1 MKSKN
6 MLIKVW
12 SMAIIFG
19 VLITACGAPATTEAP
34 AETEAPA
41 ATEAP
46 AQTEEPA
53 ATEAPA
59 TEAPSGKMYEGVTV
73 NLLTFVGPQVAEP
86 LQRRGPDF
94 TELTG
99 ATINVITV
107 PNSELY
113 QKALTDMATGTNAYD
128 AFLFAPSWIV
138 DFAPAGYIED
148 LTPRIEADPA
158 IEWDDVAPF
167 FRDFN
172 SYEGKVYSIPLDGD
186 MHMVYYR
193 TDSLAEAGLEPP
205 RTWDE
210 YLNVAKTLNG
220 QDLNGD
226 GEADYGSCISKA
238 PAQQSYWWIWSI
250 AAPYIQSQGNTQGA
264 FFNTEDMTPLVNNAA
279 FKRALEVYKE
289 TGQYG
294 PPDETNQVVGDSRG
308 LFISGR
314 CALSIDWGDIGP
326 LAIDPANS
334 KVIDKTGAIITPG
347 SREVLDR
354 ATGELV
360 PCDETTC
367 PHAVDGVNYAPYAS
381 FGGWAGAINAAA
393 DDKAKD
399 AAYAFL
405 SYMAQPAQSMADVV
419 VGKTGYNP
427 YRISHFE
434 NTQAWIDAGFSP
446 EAAEGY
452 LSGIEASL
460 NSPNMVADLR
470 IPSNQKYIQVELD
483 RILAEYI
490 AGNLTTDE
498 AAQQLYDSWEAIT
511 EEVGRDAQLASYKA
525 TLGAK

>member
-1 MKSKN
+1 MKSKHKLMN
-6 MLIKVW
+6 LLSVLIVL
-12 SMAIIFG
+12 G
-19 VLITACGAPATTEAP
+19 VLLTACGAPAPTEEPAETSAPVATEAP
-34 AETEAPA
+34 AE
-41 ATEAP
+41 
-46 AQTEEPA
+46 EP

-59 TEAPSGKMYEGVTV
+59 TEVSGKMYDGVTV

-158 IEWDDVAPF
+158 IEWDDVAGF
-167 FRDFN
+167 FQDFN
-172 SYEGKVYSIPLDGD
+172 SYDGKVYSIPLDGD

-205 RTWDE
+205 KTWDE
-210 YLNVAKTLNG
+210 YLNVAKTLHG

-250 AAPYIQSQGNTQGA
+250 AAPYIQTQGSSQGT

-289 TGQYG
+289 TGLYG
-294 PPDETNQVVGDSRG
+294 PPDETNQGVGDSRG
-308 LFISGR
+308 LFLAGR

-347 SREVLDR
+347 SSEVLDR

-360 PCDETTC
+360 PCDATTC

-381 FGGWAGAINAAA
+381 FGGWAGAVSAAA
-393 DDKAKD
+393 DPKVKD

-419 VGKTGYNP
+419 VGATGYNP

-434 NTQAWIDAGFSP
+434 NTQAWIDAGFSQ

-452 LSGIEASL
+452 LGGIEASL

-470 IPSNQKYIQVELD
+470 IPSNQRYIQVELD

-511 EEVGRDAQLASYKA
+511 EEVGRDAQLESYKA

>member
-1 MKSKN
+1 MKSKH
-6 MLIKVW
+6 MLISTLTILVVF
-12 SMAIIFG
+12 S
-19 VLITACGAPATTEAP
+19 VLITACGAPATTTAP
-34 AETEAPA
+34 VPTEAPA
-41 ATEAP
+41 ATKAP
-46 AQTEEPA
+46 AATEVPA
-53 ATEAPA
+53 PTEAPA
-59 TEAPSGKMYEGVTV
+59 TEAATKQFEGVTV

-148 LTPRIEADPA
+148 LTPRIQADPA
-158 IEWDDVAPF
+158 LEWNDVAPF

-172 SYEGKVYSIPLDGD
+172 SYDGKVYSIPLDGD

-205 RTWDE
+205 KTWDD
-210 YLNVAKTLNG
+210 YLNVAKTLNDK
-220 QDLNGD
+220 DLNGD
-226 GEADYGSCISKA
+226 GEPDYGSCISKA

-250 AAPYIQSQGNTQGA
+250 AAPFIQTQGPSQGV

-279 FKRALEVYKE
+279 FKRALEIYKE
-289 TGQYG
+289 TGKYG
-294 PPDETNQVVGDSRG
+294 PPDETNQGVGDSRG

-314 CALSIDWGDIGP
+314 CALTIDWGDIGT
-326 LAIDPANS
+326 LAIDPENS
-334 KVIDKTGAIITPG
+334 KVIDKVGALITPG
-347 SREVLDR
+347 SKEVLDR
-354 ATGELV
+354 KTGELV
-360 PCDETTC
+360 PCDQTTC
-367 PHAVDGVNYAPYAS
+367 PYAVDGVNHAPYAS
-381 FGGWAGAINAAA
+381 FGGWACAINAGA
-393 DDKAKD
+393 DPKVKD
-399 AAYAFL
+399 AAYAFC
-405 SYMAQPAQSMADVV
+405 SYMAQPAQSNADVV

-427 YRISHFE
+427 FRISQFE
-434 NTQAWIDAGFSP
+434 NKQTWLDAGFS
-446 EAAEGY
+446 ETAADNY
-452 LSGIEASL
+452 LGGIEASL
-460 NSPNMVADLR
+460 NNPNMVADLR

-483 RILAEYI
+483 RILADYI

-511 EEVGRDAQLASYKA
+511 DEVGRDSQLAAYKA
-525 TLGAK
+525 TIGAK

>member
-1 MKSKN
+1 MKSKQ
-6 MLIKVW
+6 MLIRVL
-12 SMAIIFG
+12 SILIVLG
-19 VLITACGAPATTEAP
+19 VITTACG
-34 AETEAPA
+34 APA

-46 AQTEEPA
+46 AQTEAPEVTEAPATTEEPA
-53 ATEAPA
+53 ATEAPV
-59 TEAPSGKMYEGVTV
+59 TEVAGKEFEGVTV

-205 RTWDE
+205 KTWDD
-210 YLNVAKTLNG
+210 YLNVAKTLHG

-250 AAPYIQSQGNTQGA
+250 AAPYIQTQGSSQGA

-294 PPDETNQVVGDSRG
+294 PPDETNQGVGDSRG

-326 LAIDPANS
+326 LAIDPENS
-334 KVIDKTGAIITPG
+334 KVIDKVGAIITPG
-347 SREVLDR
+347 STEVLDR
-354 ATGELV
+354 ETGELV

-367 PHAVDGVNYAPYAS
+367 PHAIDGVNYAPYAS

-393 DDKAKD
+393 DDRVKD

-452 LSGIEASL
+452 LGGIEASL
-460 NSPNMVADLR
+460 NNPNMVADLR
-470 IPSNQKYIQVELD
+470 IPSNQRYIQVELD

-498 AAQQLYDSWEAIT
+498 AAQQLHDSWEAIT
-511 EEVGRDAQLASYKA
+511 EEVGRDSQLASYKA

>member
-1 MKSKN
+1 MKHKN
-6 MLIKVW
+6 MLIRVL
-12 SMAIIFG
+12 SVLVVFG
-19 VLITACGAPATTEAP
+19 VFITACGAPAT
-34 AETEAPA
+34 
-41 ATEAP
+41 EAP
-46 AQTEEPA
+46 AQTEAPEV
-53 ATEAPA
+53 TEAPA
-59 TEAPSGKMYEGVTV
+59 MTEEPAVTEEVPVTGKMYEGVTV

-138 DFAPAGYIED
+138 DFAPAGYLED
-148 LTPRIEADPA
+148 LTPRIDADAA

-167 FRDFN
+167 FQDFN

-205 RTWDE
+205 KTWED
-210 YLNVAKTLNG
+210 YLNVAKTLDG
-220 QDLNGD
+220 KDLNGD
-226 GEADYGSCISKA
+226 GEPDYGSCISKA
-238 PAQQSYWWIWSI
+238 PAQQAYWWIWSV
-250 AAPYIQSQGNTQGA
+250 AAPYIQTQGSSQGV
-264 FFNTEDMTPLVNNAA
+264 FFSTEDMTPLVNNAA

-294 PPDETNQVVGDSRG
+294 PPDETNQGVGDSRG

-314 CALSIDWGDIGP
+314 CALTMDWGDIGP
-326 LAIDPANS
+326 LAIDPENS
-334 KVIDKTGAIITPG
+334 KVIDKVGAIITPG
-347 SREVLDR
+347 STEVLDR

-367 PHAVDGVNYAPYAS
+367 PHAIDGVNYAPYAS
-381 FGGWAGAINAAA
+381 FGGWAGAVNAAA

-405 SYMAQPAQSMADVV
+405 SYMAQPAQSNADVV

-427 YRISHFE
+427 FRISQFE
-434 NTQAWIDAGFSP
+434 NQQAWIDAGFSP
-446 EAAEGY
+446 EAAENY

-460 NSPNMVADLR
+460 NSPNMVSDLR

-483 RILAEYI
+483 RILADYI
-490 AGNLTTDE
+490 AGNLTADE

-511 EEVGRDAQLASYKA
+511 EEVGRDSQLASYKA

>member
-6 MLIKVW
+6 MLVNVL
-12 SMAIIFG
+12 AVLIIFS
-19 VLITACGAPATTEAP
+19 VLTTACGGPATAEP
-34 AETEAPA
+34 ATQATQTEAPA
-41 ATEAP
+41 ATE
-46 AQTEEPA
+46 EPA
-53 ATEAPA
+53 STEAPA
-59 TEAPSGKMYEGVTV
+59 TEASGKMFEGITV

-158 IEWDDVAPF
+158 LEWEDVAPF

-172 SYEGKVYSIPLDGD
+172 SYAGKVYSIPLDGD

-193 TDSLAEAGLEPP
+193 IDSLAEAGLEPP
-205 RTWDE
+205 KTWDD

-220 QDLNGD
+220 TDLNGD

-279 FKRALEVYKE
+279 FKRALEIYKE
-289 TGQYG
+289 TGLYG
-294 PPDETNQVVGDSRG
+294 PPDESNQGVGDTRG

-314 CALSIDWGDIGP
+314 CALTMDWGDIGP
-326 LAIDPANS
+326 LAIAPDS
-334 KVIDKTGAIITPG
+334 KVIDKVGAIVTPG
-347 SREVLDR
+347 STEVLDR
-354 ATGELV
+354 ETGELV
-360 PCDETTC
+360 PCDATTC
-367 PHAVDGVNYAPYAS
+367 PYAVDGVNHAPYAS

-393 DDKAKD
+393 DEKVKD

-405 SYMAQPAQSMADVV
+405 SYMAQPAQSNADVV
-419 VGKTGYNP
+419 VGATGYNP
-427 YRISHFE
+427 FRISQFE
-434 NTQAWIDAGFSP
+434 NQQAWLDAGFSQ
-446 EAAEGY
+446 AAADSY

-483 RILAEYI
+483 RILAEYV

-498 AAQQLYDSWEAIT
+498 AAQQLYDAWEAIT
-511 EEVGRDAQLASYKA
+511 EEVGRDAQLESYKA
-525 TLGAK
+525 TIGAK

>member
-1 MKSKN
+1 MKTKHKLMKGLS
-6 MLIKVW
+6 I
-12 SMAIIFG
+12 AIIFG
-19 VLITACGAPATTEAP
+19 VLITACGAPATTEEPQQTSAP
-34 AETEAPA
+34 AATEVPTEAPA

-46 AQTEEPA
+46 A
-53 ATEAPA
+53 TEA
-59 TEAPSGKMYEGVTV
+59 SGKMFEGVTV

-158 IEWDDVAPF
+158 LEWDDVAPF

-172 SYEGKVYSIPLDGD
+172 SYDGKVYSIPLDGD

-193 TDSLAEAGLEPP
+193 TDLLAEAGLEPP

-220 QDLNGD
+220 KDLNGD

-250 AAPYIQSQGNTQGA
+250 AAPFIQTQGPSQGV
-264 FFNTEDMTPLVNNAA
+264 FFNTNDMTPLVNNAA
-279 FKRALEVYKE
+279 FKRALEIYKE

-294 PPDETNQVVGDSRG
+294 PPDESNQGVGDSRG

-314 CALSIDWGDIGP
+314 CALTMDWGDIGT
-326 LAIDPANS
+326 LAIDPENS
-334 KVIDKTGAIITPG
+334 KVIDKVGATITPG
-347 SREVLDR
+347 SKEVLDR
-354 ATGELV
+354 ETGELV
-360 PCDETTC
+360 ACDATTC
-367 PHAVDGVNYAPYAS
+367 PYAVDGVNYAPYAS

-393 DDKAKD
+393 DDKVKD

-405 SYMAQPAQSMADVV
+405 SYMAQPAQSNADVV

-427 YRISHFE
+427 FRISQFE
-434 NTQAWIDAGFSP
+434 NKQTWIDAGFS
-446 EAAEGY
+446 ETAADNY
-452 LSGIEASL
+452 LGGIEASL

-490 AGNLTTDE
+490 AGDLTTDE
-498 AAQQLYDSWEAIT
+498 AAQQLYDAWEAIT
-511 EEVGRDAQLASYKA
+511 DEVGRDSQLASYKA
-525 TLGAK
+525 TIGAK